1 MNSSIDKD
9 ATLARKWMRETG
21 IALVYPAET
30 QEELVHIWKEWQSLS
45 DDDREQSDKKSI
57 ELFGMDNKSHYDI
70 LLLTYV

>member
-1 MNSSIDKD
+1 
-9 ATLARKWMRETG
+9 MRETG
-21 IALVYPAET
+21 IALVYPTET